1 MHPRRLESPT
11 ARLPVI
17 WTVAVSRLSQLFNEV
32 IPEFD
37 GRAEIH
43 AIPLGY
49 DDAVQHIRQRLQ
61 RQSCDVLISAGS
73 NAAYLRNR
81 VARPLV
87 LVRASGFDLMQALS
101 RARRISERIGVV
113 THESDLPV
121 FAEFQRSFGLD
132 IAQRSFV
139 TAEDARACVADLIAR
154 GVGAIVGTGLVTD
167 LAEQA
172 GVTGVLMYSAESIR
186 QAFDSALDIARPL
199 LQEPRDSLRRR
210 SSATRFGLDDLSG
223 ESQGMRELRE
233 RIQQAAQSDAT
244 VLIQGESGSGKELA
258 AQALHASS
266 PRRRGPFVAVNC
278 SAIPESLLE
287 SELFGHDDG
296 AFTGARR
303 GGRSGLIEAAHRGSL
318 FLDEIGDMPSSL
330 QTRLLRVLEEREVIR
345 LGANEAQPV
354 DLRVI
359 AASHVDLR
367 HAVQE
372 GRFRRD
378 LFYRLDVLRL
388 AMPSLRDRPDDLTAL
403 IDALLARL
411 RSRSTMS
418 TALRFDAEALRLL
431 QQHDWPGN
439 VRELRNLLERLL
451 ILRPEHGHVDR
462 GLLLL
467 HAPELGTN
475 HLQDTEAMT
484 LHRRSAPHPHGTPSR
499 PSRRELQ
506 DALAL
511 HGNRDAL
518 QRAWGI
524 SRTTLWRWMRE
535 VESG

>member
-303 GGRSGLIEAAHRGSL
+303 GGRSGLIEAAQLVSGRN
-318 FLDEIGDMPSSL
+318 
-330 QTRLLRVLEEREVIR
+330 R
-345 LGANEAQPV
+345 
-354 DLRVI
+354 
-359 AASHVDLR
+359 R
-367 HAVQE
+367 HAEQPANPAATGS
-372 GRFRRD
+372 GRTRGH
-378 LFYRLDVLRL
+378 
-388 AMPSLRDRPDDLTAL
+388 P
-403 IDALLARL
+403 
-411 RSRSTMS
+411 
-418 TALRFDAEALRLL
+418 
-431 QQHDWPGN
+431 PG
-439 VRELRNLLERLL
+439 RQ
-451 ILRPEHGHVDR
+451 R
-462 GLLLL
+462 G
-467 HAPELGTN
+467 ATGGP
-475 HLQDTEAMT
+475 AC
-484 LHRRSAPHPHGTPSR
+484 HRR
-499 PSRRELQ
+499 
-506 DALAL
+506 
-511 HGNRDAL
+511 
-518 QRAWGI
+518 
-524 SRTTLWRWMRE
+524 
-535 VESG
+535 

>member
-1 MHPRRLESPT
+1 MHPRRPDAPT
-11 ARLPVI
+11 PRLPVI

-49 DDAVQHIRQRLQ
+49 DEAVQHIRQRLQ
-61 RQSCDVLISAGS
+61 RQPCDVLISAGS

-186 QAFDSALDIARPL
+186 QAFDSALDVARPL
-199 LQEPRDSLRRR
+199 LQEHRDSPRRR

-233 RIQQAAQSDAT
+233 RIQQAAQSEAT
-244 VLIQGESGSGKELA
+244 VLIQGESGTGKELA

-266 PRRRGPFVAVNC
+266 ARRRGPFVAVNC

-318 FLDEIGDMPSSL
+318 FLDEIGDMPGSL
-330 QTRLLRVLEEREVIR
+330 QTRLLRVLEEREVLR
-345 LGANEAQPV
+345 LGATQAHSV
-354 DLRVI
+354 DVRII

-388 AMPSLRDRPDDLTAL
+388 VMPSLRDRPDDLPAL
-403 IDALLARL
+403 IDALLTRL
-411 RSRSTMS
+411 RSRNQSAPELHFST
-418 TALRFDAEALRLL
+418 DAIPLL
-431 QQHDWPGN
+431 QAHSWPGN

-451 ILRPEHGHVDR
+451 ISRPEQGRIDR
-462 GLLLL
+462 ALLLR
-467 HAPELGTN
+467 HAPELAT
-475 HLQDTEAMT
+475 HSPPASPTTPVPHAT
-484 LHRRSAPHPHGTPSR
+484 SAPSQSMR
-499 PSRRELQ
+499 PSPKALNE
-506 DALAL
+506 ALA
-511 HGNRDAL
+511 HYGSRDAL
-518 QRAWGI
+518 QKAWGI
-524 SRTTLWRWMRE
+524 SRTTLWRWMR
-535 VESG
+535 SAD

>member
-1 MHPRRLESPT
+1 MHPRRPDLANP
-11 ARLPVI
+11 RLPII

-49 DDAVQHIRQRLQ
+49 DEAVQHIRQRLQ
-61 RQSCDVLISAGS
+61 RQTCDVLISAGS

-199 LQEPRDSLRRR
+199 LQEHRDHPRRR

-223 ESQGMRELRE
+223 ESPRMRTLRE
-233 RIQQAAQSDAT
+233 RIQQAAQSEAT

-258 AQALHASS
+258 AQALHSSS

-303 GGRSGLIEAAHRGSL
+303 GGRSGLIEAADRGSL
-318 FLDEIGDMPSSL
+318 FLDEIGDMPGSL
-330 QTRLLRVLEEREVIR
+330 QTRLLRVLEEREVLR
-345 LGANEAQPV
+345 LGATQAHSV
-354 DLRVI
+354 DVRII
-359 AASHVDLR
+359 AASHVDLQQ
-367 HAVQE
+367 AVQQ

-388 AMPSLRDRPDDLTAL
+388 AMPSLRERPEDLPAL
-403 IDALLARL
+403 IDALLLRL
-411 RSRSTMS
+411 RARGTASTP
-418 TALRFDAEALRLL
+418 LRFDTDALHLL
-431 QQHDWPGN
+431 QHHDWPGN

-451 ILRPEHGHVDR
+451 ISRPEHGRIDQD
-462 GLLLL
+462 LLLR
-467 HAPELGTN
+467 HAPELAA
-475 HLQDTEAMT
+475 H
-484 LHRRSAPHPHGTPSR
+484 R
-499 PSRRELQ
+499 PSTTVSTHLRHATPAPSHSANPGPKALQ
-506 DALAL
+506 EALA
-511 HGNRDAL
+511 HYGSREAL
-518 QRAWGI
+518 QKAWGI
-524 SRTTLWRWMRE
+524 SRTTLWRWMR
-535 VESG
+535 SAD

>member
-1 MHPRRLESPT
+1 
-11 ARLPVI
+11 
-17 WTVAVSRLSQLFNEV
+17 
-32 IPEFD
+32 
-37 GRAEIH
+37 
-43 AIPLGY
+43 
-49 DDAVQHIRQRLQ
+49 
-61 RQSCDVLISAGS
+61 
-73 NAAYLRNR
+73 
-81 VARPLV
+81 
-87 LVRASGFDLMQALS
+87 
-101 RARRISERIGVV
+101 
-113 THESDLPV
+113 
-121 FAEFQRSFGLD
+121 
-132 IAQRSFV
+132 
-139 TAEDARACVADLIAR
+139 
-154 GVGAIVGTGLVTD
+154 
-167 LAEQA
+167 
-172 GVTGVLMYSAESIR
+172 
-186 QAFDSALDIARPL
+186 
-199 LQEPRDSLRRR
+199 
-210 SSATRFGLDDLSG
+210 
-223 ESQGMRELRE
+223 
-233 RIQQAAQSDAT
+233 
-244 VLIQGESGSGKELA
+244 
-258 AQALHASS
+258 
-266 PRRRGPFVAVNC
+266 
-278 SAIPESLLE
+278 
-287 SELFGHDDG
+287 
-296 AFTGARR
+296 
-303 GGRSGLIEAAHRGSL
+303 L

-475 HLQDTEAMT
+475 HPQDTEAMT
-484 LHRRSAPHPHGTPSR
+484 LYRRSAPHPHGTPSR